1 MSACLGRSM
10 VDTEQTRFRPALYPP
25 PCAPF
30 SRKRER
36 REKREREERRER
48 ERKESEKKRKSATF
62 RKLIITCHFY
72 LLSFPLSPPPRVL
85 LARVTSTCC
94 SCSSTFRPS
103 ESGEI
108 SFPREIILH
117 TWRRRQ
123 EEGAHLSLLPPSSS
137 SDFQPLLSPFDFT
150 YACLYSSSVKVRS
163 SPATRT

>member
-10 VDTEQTRFRPALYPP
+10 VDTEQTRPALYPP

-30 SRKRER
+30 SRKR
-36 REKREREERRER
+36 ERRER

-123 EEGAHLSLLPPSSS
+123 EEAAHLSLLPPSSS
-137 SDFQPLLSPFDFT
+137 SDFQPPFDFT

>member
-10 VDTEQTRFRPALYPP
+10 VDTEQTRPALYPP

-30 SRKRER
+30 SRKR
-36 REKREREERRER
+36 ERRER

-123 EEGAHLSLLPPSSS
+123 RKERTSRYYLPPPPPISN
-137 SDFQPLLSPFDFT
+137 P
-150 YACLYSSSVKVRS
+150 S
-163 SPATRT
+163 SPPSILLMLAYTRRA